1 MMRLIC
7 TACLAIFVLTHRYAQ
22 QAQVPDYAR
31 QGQVAPEAQQAAQ
44 AEIAALDQMRQQTA
58 QMQAQQAAAAQ
69 QQGLPVP
76 GNPAAVP
83 NDNNGQPFPNP
94 APTPQA
100 QLQKILEAWQH
111 NSQATKTL
119 ECKFQRW
126 HYDMFAA
133 PPGVH
138 ATKAEGVIR
147 YATPD
152 KGKFKVENLVFFNG
166 MVADKPTYK
175 AQPGQFGEHCVCNGS
190 ELIQFDYAK
199 EECHVQTLPP
209 EMRGQH
215 IFNSPLPFVF
225 NLDAQQIHQRY
236 WVRQVA
242 APKPGVVLI
251 EAWPKTQ
258 ADRSQYK
265 MVQVVLNTST
275 FLPEALIMYAPNF
288 HTKTNPKWDHYEFAD
303 MKRNSITQGFAN
315 FVGTFL
321 DKPPANW
328 KVIQENF
335 MSQPQQAAAPSESER
350 R

>member
-7 TACLAIFVLTHRYAQ
+7 SVFFSAWLTGSITCQAVAQ
-22 QAQVPDYAR
+22 QEATGGADVAQR
-31 QGQVAPEAQQAAQ
+31 TAQ
-44 AEIAALDQMRQQTA
+44 AEIAALEQMRQQTA
-58 QMQAQQAAAAQ
+58 EMQARQQAMARE
-69 QQGLPVP
+69 QGLPVP

-83 NDNNGQPFPNP
+83 NAHQGRPFE
-94 APTPQA
+94 APTPAAQA
-100 QLQKILEAWQH
+100 QLEKILQAWEH
-111 NSQATKTL
+111 NSRGTKTL
-119 ECKFQRW
+119 ECKFDRW

-133 PPGVH
+133 PPGTH

-147 YATPD
+147 YAAPD
-152 KGKFKVENLVFFNG
+152 KGKFKVESLAFFNG
-166 MVADKPTYK
+166 AVAGKPTYK
-175 AQPGQFGEHCVCNGS
+175 VQPGQFGEHWVCNGT
-190 ELIQFDYAK
+190 ELIEFDYSK
-199 EECHVQTLPP
+199 EECRVQTLPP

-225 NLDAQQIHQRY
+225 NLDAQRIQQRY

-242 APKPGVVLI
+242 APMKGIIAI

-265 MVQVVLNTST
+265 MVKVSLDARTY
-275 FLPEALIMYAPNF
+275 LPVALEMYAPNF
-288 HTKTNPKWDHYEFAD
+288 HSKTNPKWDVYEFSD
-303 MKRNSITQGFAN
+303 TKRNAIAHGFSN
-315 FVGTFL
+315 FVGKFL

-335 MSQPQQAAAPSESER
+335 MAETPPQQATGGAPSQR